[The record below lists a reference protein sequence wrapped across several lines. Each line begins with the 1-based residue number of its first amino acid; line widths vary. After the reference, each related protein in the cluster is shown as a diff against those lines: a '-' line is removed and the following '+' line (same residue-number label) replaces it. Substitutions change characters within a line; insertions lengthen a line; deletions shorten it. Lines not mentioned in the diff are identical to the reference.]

1 MRFFLS
7 ALLVVGVLVCGS
19 SALTEYQSPI
29 MLDMEA
35 LPQRLVL
42 AHVAGVF
49 RDEGF
54 VRSNPFELSPRQMDK
69 MPIFAEMKSEAER
82 LLKDKDALASLIE
95 TEAKAEI
102 QTKAENKVAEHL
114 AADEALMSHVREEA
128 AVVMEDTLNKENQV
142 RDALMERA
150 LRKAEDPN
158 RWVEPELVETDSQ
171 ILVARK
177 KGFLKKMG
185 RGLRRGLGALGR
197 GLGRAAKFGMGLAA
211 GGLAAGAVAGGG
223 VAGLVRKGVAA
234 VKKVGSIMSGDMQ
247 KALGQRTEDCMAC
260 RFIWKQ
266 VEMDV
271 SNAKYV
277 EDVQASFE
285 HNCLDAQKSEIFFKG
300 CEDMYDDMYALTDD
314 YMANDYSVDQMCQRA
329 NMCKK

>member
-1 MRFFLS
+1 MRLL
-7 ALLVVGVLVCGS
+7 LLVVCTMLCGVFADFG
-19 SALTEYQSPI
+19 TQTPI
-29 MLDMEA
+29 MMDIDA

-54 VRSNPFELSPRQMDK
+54 VRSDPFEISPRQVEQ
-69 MPIFAEMKSEAER
+69 MPIFAEMNAEAER
-82 LLKDKDALASLIE
+82 LLKDGDALASLIE
-95 TEAKAEI
+95 TEAKAE
-102 QTKAENKVAEHL
+102 TKATVVETTKQEAESL
-114 AADEALMSHVREEA
+114 IEKLRTEA
-128 AVVMEDTLNKENQV
+128 ANEMEATLDKENQI
-142 RDALMERA
+142 RDALEDNEQ
-150 LRKAEDPN
+150 RKAEDPN
-158 RWVEPELVETDSQ
+158 GWVEPELVETESE
-171 ILVARK
+171 LSVARK

-185 RGLRRGLGALGR
+185 RGLGRGLRAIGR
-197 GLGRAAKFGMGLAA
+197 GLGKAAKFGLGLAA
-211 GGLAAGAVAGGG
+211 GGLAAGALARGAGG
-223 VAGLVRKGVAA
+223 LLKKGVAA
-234 VKKVGSIMSGDMQ
+234 AKRAGDIMSGDVQ

-260 RFIWKQ
+260 RFVWKQ

-285 HNCLDAQKSEIFFKG
+285 HNCLDAQKSEIFFKA

-314 YMANDYSVDQMCQRA
+314 YMANDYSVSQMCQRA